1 MVIASN
7 DSCGTL
13 VSFDE
18 GVKKVEREIRKAF
31 EEQTFRRTELLLP
44 EENFQDYD
52 DDDYWCMPP
61 PKVEQHVY
69 VPENSMDA
77 VDMCLRSIPQVME
90 TADELLANPPR
101 HFSCKSRERVLYVGQ
116 GEMAHAVPSQ
126 CDVIVSDKATTCH
139 ILALRSKTCSS
150 SPLVSLAHIDGP
162 CYEDSIREM
171 IAEHKSHHGQLFFD
185 SSEEEKK
192 EEIGQERIEMDVH
205 MVGGF
210 EDAKGSSREISTFL
224 INLLARVAHEERTTL
239 RMTLKTCAISSMNDN
254 GYSCPIG
261 RGMGIDLRTGEVFL
275 AKVDDSAAGPALTLR
290 SVRLWGS
297 RKQLSLIHTARSNKL
312 VVAPFHFQPFLEI
325 DMLLKL
331 PDSVLLQ
338 CTSTSP
344 DVEED
349 DFCDNI
355 RKSLRFMLNHKSH
368 EIFVQ
373 PLFFCREDSSSNLWK
388 QC

>member
-1 MVIASN
+1 MVIAAN
-7 DSCGTL
+7 DSCSTL

-18 GVKKVEREIRKAF
+18 GVKKVGRKIGKTC
-31 EEQTFRRTELLLP
+31 EEHTFRRTELLLP
-44 EENFQDYD
+44 EDDFQDYD
-52 DDDYWCMPP
+52 SDDYWCMSS

-69 VPENSMDA
+69 VPVDSMDA
-77 VDMCLRSIPQVME
+77 VDMCLQSIPQVME

-101 HFSCKSRERVLYVGQ
+101 YFSSESRERVLYVSQ

-139 ILALRSKTCSS
+139 VLALRSKTSIS
-150 SPLVSLAHIDGP
+150 TPLVSLTHIEGT

-171 IAEHKSHHGQLFFD
+171 IAEHKSHHDQLLFNSF
-185 SSEEEKK
+185 EEEKK
-192 EEIGQERIEMDVH
+192 EELDQERIEMDVH
-205 MVGGF
+205 IVGGF

-224 INLLARVAHEERTTL
+224 INLLAQVADEEISTL
-239 RMTLKTCAISSMNDN
+239 RMTLKTCAISCMNDN

-261 RGMGIDLRTGEVFL
+261 RGMGIDLHTGEAFL
-275 AKVDDSAAGPALTLR
+275 AKVDDSAAGPAPTLR
-290 SVRLWGS
+290 TVRLWGNH
-297 RKQLSLIHTARSNKL
+297 KQLSLIHTARSNEL
-312 VVAPFHFQPFLEI
+312 VIAPFHFQPFPEV

-331 PDSVLLQ
+331 PDNVLLQ

-349 DFCDNI
+349 NFCYNI
-355 RKSLRFMLNHKSH
+355 RKSLRYILNHKSH
-368 EIFVQ
+368 EIFAQ
-373 PLFFCREDSSSNLWK
+373 PVIFSREGSSNLWK

>member
-7 DSCGTL
+7 DSCNTL

-18 GVKKVEREIRKAF
+18 GVKKVGREIPKIC
-31 EEQTFRRTELLLP
+31 EHTFRRTELLLP
-44 EENFQDYD
+44 DDDFQDYD
-52 DDDYWCMPP
+52 NDDYWCMSSS
-61 PKVEQHVY
+61 KVERHVY
-69 VPENSMDA
+69 VPVDSTNA

-90 TADELLANPPR
+90 TANELLANPPR
-101 HFSCKSRERVLYVGQ
+101 HFSSESLERVLYVRQ
-116 GEMAHAVPSQ
+116 GEMAHAVPSH

-139 ILALRSKTCSS
+139 ILALRSKTCTST
-150 SPLVSLAHIDGP
+150 PLVSLTHIDGT

-171 IAEHKSHHGQLFFD
+171 IVEHKSHHDQLFFN
-185 SSEEEKK
+185 SFKEEKK
-192 EEIGQERIEMDVH
+192 EEIDRQRIEMDVH
-205 MVGGF
+205 IVGGF
-210 EDAKGSSREISTFL
+210 EDATSSSREISTFL
-224 INLLARVAHEERTTL
+224 INLLAQVADEERTAI

-261 RGMGIDLRTGEVFL
+261 RGMGIDLRTGEAFL
-275 AKVDDSAAGPALTLR
+275 AKVDDSAAGPAPTLR
-290 SVRLWGS
+290 SVRLWRS
-297 RKQLSLIHTARSNKL
+297 YKQLSLIHTARSNKL
-312 VVAPFHFQPFLEI
+312 VIAPFHFQPFPEI

-349 DFCDNI
+349 DFCYNI
-355 RKSLRFMLNHKSH
+355 RKSLRYMLNHKSH
-368 EIFVQ
+368 EIFAQ
-373 PLFFCREDSSSNLWK
+373 PLIFRREDSSSNIWK